1 MNLPLANEIRKL
13 TACMFFFVTPSVY
26 KMNKLNH
33 FPLCSYGN
41 IQWLAEFTMGREQ
54 ISKSKIQ
61 PKAFTSKQK
70 EKIIKRFNSEMQ
82 QREDEFKANVD
93 KEISLLRLKFK
104 NRLNKILRKFWDVKI
119 EDILNVERELH
130 DEAPLTL
137 LNVIKQLE
145 ASKTDHS
152 T

>member
-1 MNLPLANEIRKL
+1 
-13 TACMFFFVTPSVY
+13 
-26 KMNKLNH
+26 
-33 FPLCSYGN
+33 
-41 IQWLAEFTMGREQ
+41 MGREQ
-54 ISKSKIQ
+54 TSKSKIQ